1 MAAYKP
7 RKLESALLSK
17 GFVKDNTHHKML
29 WFHVEGRKT
38 AIRTRIS
45 HDVKDYGDSLLGEM
59 SKQVKLPRKKF
70 TDLIECPMSR
80 EDYIGHLR
88 SAGVLQHPDEP
99 QGGGSVS

>member
-1 MAAYKP
+1 MATYKP
-7 RKLESALLSK
+7 RILEKALLSK
-17 GFVKDNTHHKML
+17 GFAKDNKHHRML
-29 WFHVEGRKT
+29 WFYLDGKKT

-45 HDVKDYGDSLLGEM
+45 HDAKDYGDPLLGEM

-88 SAGVLQHPDEP
+88 SAGVLQPSDEL
-99 QGGGSVS
+99 QGGESVS